1 MEAAATVFAEK
12 GFNAAPMSEIAARA
26 EVSLATVYDLFDGKE
41 DLYRS
46 ALTQASTAMLASV
59 TAAVEALPD
68 PGERLRALPGALCT
82 CFEEN
87 RDLLRIYVRDAHGM
101 PWQARDAM
109 GAEAEPI
116 VREFDAWVLKLAEDA
131 AAAGLLK
138 VTTARVFAFVLEG
151 AITTTALRVME
162 LMPDENLETVVPE
175 LRAVVDRLLERQE

>member
-1 MEAAATVFAEK
+1 MEAAGAVFAER
-12 GFNAAPMSEIAARA
+12 GFEAAPMSEIAARA

-46 ALTQASTAMLASV
+46 ALTEASASILASV
-59 TAAVEALPD
+59 TRAVEALTD
-68 PGERLRALPGALCT
+68 PGERLRALPAALCA

-101 PWQARDAM
+101 PWRARNAM
-109 GAEAEPI
+109 GAEGEPI
-116 VREFDAWVLKLAEDA
+116 LREFDAWLMKLAEDA

-138 VTTARVFAFVLEG
+138 VTTARVFAFVIEG

-162 LMPDENLETVVPE
+162 LTPEENLETMVPE
-175 LRAVVDRLLERQE
+175 LRAVVTRLLESDT